1 MSDYLT
7 GAMGALRTLISR
19 VPAYQSW
26 CSRDNA
32 GDTHDYHTV
41 LFGDGAS
48 PPIRPM
54 CVIGVAGGESQ
65 REITGD
71 TGGVL
76 TVYVEDY
83 IDAADVE
90 EDSHRLADVS
100 SVGEAF
106 IAHVAELATGMR
118 ALGQTAGNLL
128 VASVALLT
136 DTLSYTSS
144 DNWTRTGP
152 AAHPAERVVVDGA
165 FISMQLKVTYGVTA

>member
-7 GAMGALRTLISR
+7 GSMGALRTLISR
-19 VPAYQSW
+19 VPSYQAW
-26 CSRDNA
+26 CSRDNSN
-32 GDTHDYHTV
+32 DTYDYHTS
-41 LFGDGAS
+41 LFGDSTS

-54 CVIGVAGGESQ
+54 CVIGVTGGESS

-83 IDAADVE
+83 IDSADVE
-90 EDSHRLADVS
+90 EDSPRLADLS
-100 SVGEAF
+100 AVGEAF
-106 IAHVAELATGMR
+106 VGNVAALAAGMR

-128 VASVALLT
+128 VASVSLLT

-144 DNWTRTGP
+144 ENWTRAGL
-152 AAHPAERVVVDGA
+152 AAHPNDRAIVDGA
-165 FISMQLKVTYGVTA
+165 FISMQIKVTYGVTA